1 MTPHHP
7 CSRVLVIS
15 SARQYRDQW
24 TRKIAKDLLA
34 IYGNKDP
41 AAPKTPTKASSA
53 AKAPASP
60 TKRKRMENQETK
72 GTKEG
77 QH

>member
-1 MTPHHP
+1 MLAILP
-7 CSRVLVIS
+7 
-15 SARQYRDQW
+15 ARQYRDQW
-24 TRKIAKDLLA
+24 NRKIAKDLLA

-53 AKAPASP
+53 AKAPASS
-60 TKRKRMENQETK
+60 TKRKRKDETEMKATKQE
-72 GTKEG
+72 